1 MSSHFFFL
9 LFNLLFTLTPSLGAP
24 SKSIGIIGAGGFI
37 GSELFQ
43 HLNKSPDR
51 TLFGYDHDPQVL
63 LNQIEESN
71 GRNIP
76 THQLHKFDVVI
87 YLGGCTGRKACATAD
102 SDESVY
108 ASNVQAVVDIATR
121 MTSSQTLI
129 FASSSAVVDHRKD
142 CTIPVTEK
150 STDSFSLLHDVATFD
165 TLDRYTK
172 HMILRETALLELVE
186 QFGKQVPKLI
196 GLRFGTVGGVSVS
209 QRVDLLTN
217 AIIRAAY
224 TKGVITGVGQ
234 DKHRPVLWLSDA
246 LRAIE
251 TIIDTDNDTTDRER
265 FRIYHLSS
273 FNTKIG
279 KAVMEAGRITGA
291 GVQIIAPPTP
301 EDGCGFSL
309 DVSLFCKDFNFT
321 FAGNLAIVLENIDNH
336 VPISITA
343 QGTHQQKERHYEP
356 THQHHNHYT
365 DALSPLN
372 IHLKQKLQ
380 DGITDELFY
389 TQFNAKSQLL
399 KTWLNDRI
407 TSLRNAG
414 YKIGGYGA
422 AAKGMVMLNFLQGHD
437 TKPTH
442 KLEFVVDDA
451 VLKENTFTL
460 STGIPVVSYQGFR
473 TLAQEYHT
481 NSSGLALIIFEW
493 NFWEEISKQIVSQL
507 SGIDGLNEIVCL
519 LPFPQAKVVRLTLRG
534 NDSRRIPEGPLSLS
548 TLQFPMTC
556 LPNSLSKLHAPK
568 RKQVMLITHFYNE
581 EILLPYWIRHHASMF
596 DHAILIDYRSTDSS
610 RKIIEDLA
618 PSTWRVVSTQAPRF
632 TVEFE
637 GHDRTASLFSASQCD
652 SEVAEWELKYPND
665 WHIALTMTEFLVA
678 NKLRSWLAGS
688 PGSQKDDDVAKS
700 FVIPSLLMTGSDAQP
715 LDRFASLISQ
725 RTQYTPRSHNV
736 FTFTYDRLMHT
747 GFKTVST
754 TNTNTKHVYS
764 YTRGRHFGYLSNSK
778 TAAHAEHYGVQP
790 HKYTNRAVI
799 LKYLWTPWPEN
810 NHRPG
815 GRWKRELEAEK
826 NPLKWLPNGL
836 HTRRKNNGVLSANQH
851 DLQDLHIGC
860 ANNFLSG
867 VVSCSLHQVF
877 HESVVG
883 SQMGMI
889 QRSPVNEV
897 VECMQS
903 HDLSHVAG
911 KNGII
916 APKWMIMDL
925 NVSITV
931 FDYLFDRKQMTAE
944 QLLVLE
950 PIHVEIAPPY
960 DSLAVHAAVQRFC
973 LSVDQNIAMN
983 EICEQRITQS
993 VVSSFNQPS

>member
-1 MSSHFFFL
+1 MCSHFFFL

-43 HLNKSPDR
+43 YLNKSPDR

-87 YLGGCTGRKACATAD
+87 YLGGCTGRQACAAAD

-129 FASSSAVVDHRKD
+129 FASSSAVVDLRKD
-142 CTIPVTEK
+142 CNIPVTEK
-150 STDSFSLLHDVATFD
+150 ATDSFSLLHDVATFD

-251 TIIDTDNDTTDRER
+251 TIIDTDNDTMDRER

-273 FNTKIG
+273 FNTKVG

-291 GVQIIAPPTP
+291 DVQIIAPPTP

-309 DVSLFCKDFNFT
+309 DASLFCKDFNFT

-336 VPISITA
+336 VPMSITA
-343 QGTHQQKERHYEP
+343 QGTHKQKERHYEP
-356 THQHHNHYT
+356 TQQHHNHYT

-422 AAKGMVMLNFLQGHD
+422 AAKGMVLLNFLQGHD
-437 TKPTH
+437 TEPTH

-451 VLKENTFTL
+451 ILKENTFTL
-460 STGIPVVSYQGFR
+460 STRIPVVSYQGFR
-473 TLAQEYHT
+473 TLTQEYHT

-507 SGIDGLNEIVCL
+507 SGIDGLNEIICL
-519 LPFPQAKVVRLTLRG
+519 LPFPQAKVVRLALRG

-637 GHDRTASLFSASQCD
+637 GYQSASLFTASQCD

-665 WHIALTMTEFLVA
+665 WHIALTVTEFLVA
-678 NKLRSWLAGS
+678 KNLRSWLTS
-688 PGSQKDDDVAKS
+688 TRKDDQPQS
-700 FVIPSLLMTGSDAQP
+700 FLVPSLLMTGSDKKP
-715 LDRFASLISQ
+715 LDRLKSLVSQ
-725 RTQYTPRSHNV
+725 RTEYMPRSKNDA
-736 FTFTYDRLMHT
+736 TYMYDRLLHL
-747 GFKTVST
+747 GLKTVNINKERVT
-754 TNTNTKHVYS
+754 HVYS
-764 YTRGRHFGYLSNSK
+764 SNPGRHFGGRSNSYITDHAKKFGVK
-778 TAAHAEHYGVQP
+778 T
-790 HKYTNRAVI
+790 HKYTTEAVI

-810 NHRPG
+810 KLRPG
-815 GRWKRELEAEK
+815 GRWKRELELENSSFK
-826 NPLKWLPNGL
+826 LLKGGLQQKKINGF
-836 HTRRKNNGVLSANQH
+836 LSSNKH
-851 DLQDLHIGC
+851 DLQNLHVGC
-860 ANNFLSG
+860 AINSLFG
-867 VVSCSLHQVF
+867 TSCSLHHVYHAF
-877 HESVVG
+877 VAGLKMGEIKKLAANEDVG
-883 SQMGMI
+883 SMWW
-889 QRSPVNEV
+889 
-897 VECMQS
+897 S
-903 HDLSHVAG
+903 HDLYHVAE
-911 KNGII
+911 KNGIA
-916 APKWMIMDL
+916 APDGIFLAL
-925 NVSITV
+925 NVSINTIAG
-931 FDYLFDRKQMTAE
+931 KQQPVWETLE
-944 QLLVLE
+944 VL
-950 PIHVEIAPPY
+950 IAPPY
-960 DSLAVHAAVQRFC
+960 DSLAVYASAQRVC
-973 LSVDQNIAMN
+973 LGIDQNVALN
-983 EICEQRITQS
+983 EICEKHITHILA
-993 VVSSFNQPS
+993 SSLLNKR